1 MALLKVR
8 ESQRWVSRRG
18 RASGPLNL
26 RASRQF
32 SNTSSMPHAYI
43 DKNFMVWQQSMMDTK
58 RMTDPG
64 TKDLGAHDRSEELDV
79 PARGLRTQRT
89 RTTLNTP

>member
-1 MALLKVR
+1 
-8 ESQRWVSRRG
+8 
-18 RASGPLNL
+18 
-26 RASRQF
+26 
-32 SNTSSMPHAYI
+32 MPHAYI

-89 RTTLNTP
+89 RTTLVSPET

>member
-1 MALLKVR
+1 
-8 ESQRWVSRRG
+8 
-18 RASGPLNL
+18 
-26 RASRQF
+26 
-32 SNTSSMPHAYI
+32 MPHAYI

-79 PARGLRTQRT
+79 PALGPNEQELLCTPETRDRGRS
-89 RTTLNTP
+89 